1 MNQSRFWCFLIYCCY
16 NF

>member
-1 MNQSRFWCFLIYCCY
+1 MNQSRFWCFLIYCSY